1 MLRILGS
8 ARRLCNGW
16 TRRDML
22 RAGGLGLM
30 GLELGDLLRA
40 DQPRAAEAEKE
51 LQERGRAK
59 ACILLYLYGAPSQL
73 ETFDPKPDAPAE
85 IRGTFG
91 FPSSGIG
98 TNLPFRT
105 MPQCCSRRVSESK
118 RGFSV
123 SRVAAALYTL
133 AQAR

>member
-1 MLRILGS
+1 MGSPATPTLPPVNSGASPMLRILGS
-8 ARRLCNGW
+8 ARQLCSGW

-40 DQPRAAEAEKE
+40 DQPRAAAAEKATPP
-51 LQERGRAK
+51 RSRAN

-85 IRGTFG
+85 IRGT
-91 FPSSGIG
+91 
-98 TNLPFRT
+98 
-105 MPQCCSRRVSESK
+105 
-118 RGFSV
+118 
-123 SRVAAALYTL
+123 
-133 AQAR
+133 